1 MTTEW
6 KMPKPSQGD
15 VVLYSNDMSNFTNP
29 CIAWVLSPPGDST
42 VQLLTFTE
50 GNGFLV
56 RPSVHHRSDPSLDED
71 NGWQGLG
78 VWDFTDSAKQ
88 AAAGQPAESVELEEE
103 PKASP
108 ARAKTVKWR

>member
-6 KMPKPSQGD
+6 TMPKPSQGD
-15 VVLYSNDMSNFTNP
+15 VVLYSNDMSNFSSP

-56 RPSVHHRSDPSLDED
+56 RPSVHHRDDPALKDEH
-71 NGWQGLG
+71 GWQGLG
-78 VWDFTDSAKQ
+78 VWDFKDSDK
-88 AAAGQPAESVELEEE
+88 AAVQQEAEEFDDEPA
-103 PKASP
+103 P
-108 ARAKTVKWR
+108 ARAKATAGKWR